1 MVPGCDSA
9 DSPPGAN
16 ADARIVL
23 ARLLELGVREVDG
36 PQILSAWI
44 DRSDAVAVVYVDLRQ
59 PDRLYGLRRS
69 FPPHCRDDD
78 PGSTGEEMWMTMV
91 EPIEIERSLDG
102 APWNDTSAPTNAQVL
117 ASFRK
122 FLERVLHDG
131 VHVWIGGGW
140 ELNPQGQPGDGGH
153 MTYPSVS
160 VNDPAFWLHHCNV
173 DRLWDLWQRHQAQR
187 SARSVS
193 WSPMS

>member
-91 EPIEIERSLDG
+91 EPIGG
-102 APWNDTSAPTNAQVL
+102 ASVVWSNGVL
-117 ASFRK
+117 W
-122 FLERVLHDG
+122 HG
-131 VHVWIGGGW
+131 HV
-140 ELNPQGQPGDGGH
+140 QG
-153 MTYPSVS
+153 
-160 VNDPAFWLHHCNV
+160 
-173 DRLWDLWQRHQAQR
+173 
-187 SARSVS
+187 VS
-193 WSPMS
+193 WLQEGHDENQCSCRRTLLPRVAILTVSSSGTRSPGRRASRPYPRSHEPFDGRPPNALGGADLRRHR

>member
-1 MVPGCDSA
+1 MVPRYDSA

-44 DRSDAVAVVYVDLRQ
+44 DRSDAVAVVYVDLWQ

-91 EPIEIERSLDG
+91 EPIGG
-102 APWNDTSAPTNAQVL
+102 ASVVWSNGVL
-117 ASFRK
+117 W
-122 FLERVLHDG
+122 HG
-131 VHVWIGGGW
+131 HV
-140 ELNPQGQPGDGGH
+140 QG
-153 MTYPSVS
+153 
-160 VNDPAFWLHHCNV
+160 
-173 DRLWDLWQRHQAQR
+173 
-187 SARSVS
+187 VS
-193 WSPMS
+193 WLQEGHDEN